1 MAEESLKAKVTGLI
15 DQVKYNWKKPPKGRY
30 MSFKEIASYS
40 FGGIG
45 AYLIVSMSYICML
58 ATTNTFITGTIGINP
73 TDMYIL
79 YVLAVVSSIP
89 LTGLRASIVDNTRN
103 KAGKYRPYILMMG
116 IPSAL
121 LFVGMVWFPY
131 DKLKL
136 LVGDSV
142 VIGDRT
148 ADYIAKCA
156 VLLIF
161 NVVLQFVYMFFYD
174 AYENLIHV
182 LSPNSQERADVASVK
197 SIVYSLGPSVVNLIM
212 PIVAQNVFKT
222 NTTDVRVY
230 RLVFPILG

>member
-58 ATTNTFITGTIGINP
+58 ATTNTFITGTIGITP

-103 KAGKYRPYILMMG
+103 KAGKYRPYIL
-116 IPSAL
+116 
-121 LFVGMVWFPY
+121 
-131 DKLKL
+131 
-136 LVGDSV
+136 
-142 VIGDRT
+142 
-148 ADYIAKCA
+148 
-156 VLLIF
+156 
-161 NVVLQFVYMFFYD
+161 
-174 AYENLIHV
+174 
-182 LSPNSQERADVASVK
+182 
-197 SIVYSLGPSVVNLIM
+197 
-212 PIVAQNVFKT
+212 
-222 NTTDVRVY
+222 
-230 RLVFPILG
+230 